1 MYRFLG
7 VGRARLT
14 IQQGA
19 GKVTVPTRVS
29 TVAAR
34 WAIGPRS
41 PEWAELWRRIF
52 VHVLYNNEDVT
63 NDAAQGP
70 DEPVDVNT
78 PEQMGRCNG
87 SGGS

>member
-1 MYRFLG
+1 MYRLLG

-14 IQQGA
+14 ILQSA
-19 GKVTVPTRVS
+19 GNVIDPNGVFTVTV
-29 TVAAR
+29 R
-34 WAIGPRS
+34 WGIGSRS
-41 PEWAELWRRIF
+41 PEWAEPWRRIF
-52 VHVLYNNEDVT
+52 VDVLPNNEDVT

>member
-1 MYRFLG
+1 MSGFLG

-14 IQQGA
+14 NQQDVPKVIDPNGVA
-19 GKVTVPTRVS
+19 TVTV
-29 TVAAR
+29 R

-52 VHVLYNNEDVT
+52 VHFLYNNEDVT
-63 NDAAQGP
+63 NDADQGL
-70 DEPVDVNT
+70 DEPGDVNP
-78 PEQMGRCNG
+78 PEYKGMCNG